1 MTRQHLELESA
12 GTVGS
17 VLRPVLRCYRPL
29 CLLVCMVLVAGLAV
43 AGCGGETGSQETEGQ
58 VVVDETGSIAPGD
71 SQDPNYGDLP
81 YDAYS
86 FEAKKFDRVRIE
98 VAAEGFTPLL
108 LLVEASNGAQLWE
121 WQDEYSDDDAL
132 LYTIAGPGSYE
143 ARVYAL
149 EGGTGTYQ
157 LRVSLN
163 E

>member
-1 MTRQHLELESA
+1 MTRQHLELENTGPVS
-12 GTVGS
+12 S
-17 VLRPVLRCYRPL
+17 VLRPVLRGYRPL
-29 CLLVCMVLVAGLAV
+29 WFFVCVLLVAGVAV
-43 AGCGGETGSQETEGQ
+43 AGCGGETGSQEIDGQ
-58 VVVDETGSIAPGD
+58 VVVDETGSIAAGD

-86 FEAKKFDRVRIE
+86 FEAKKFDRVRME

-108 LLVEASNGAQLWE
+108 LLVEASSGAQLWE
-121 WQDEYSDDDAL
+121 WQGEYSDDDAL

-157 LRVSLN
+157 LRVTLN